1 MRDRYS
7 ITPSDWGKSYTVA
20 RIHRGFLLFRTGRLS
35 RVVFIFMVCGSLC
48 GCAGRQN
55 ARQLSSAQIHGL
67 ELHKTY
73 DQHIYEG
80 YEKALNSQLKALAAV
95 QREHL
100 EGIRQKYLAKGCE
113 ELSAALEKD
122 MAVMDKEL
130 GTAEKA
136 ARERINTILTTY
148 SSHPSDDNFKKLVAA
163 IDFFYGRSDSFSTH
177 RTNRIAGQ
185 VKATTDELTAWH
197 ATVNTSVDAAIKDV
211 DDTEAEASTVLL
223 QASGQLQILRQHYE
237 AILAGQEQIDQYL
250 NQKTAVQLTLE
261 GALRG
266 FGIQMPNVNVDSVL
280 DSLMGAAQQKMQG
293 VADRLT
299 AKLGEQRR

>member
-80 YEKALNSQLKALAAV
+80 YEKALNSQLKSLATV

-113 ELSAALEKD
+113 ELSAAL
-122 MAVMDKEL
+122 ATNLGILDKEL
-130 GTAEKA
+130 GSSEKV
-136 ARERINTILTTY
+136 ARDRINTALTTY

-163 IDFFYGRSDSFSTH
+163 LDIFYGRSDSFSAF
-177 RTNRIAGQ
+177 RSSKIAGY
-185 VKATTDELTAWH
+185 VKSTTDALTSWH
-197 ATVNTSVDAAIKDV
+197 TTV
-211 DDTEAEASTVLL
+211 
-223 QASGQLQILRQHYE
+223 
-237 AILAGQEQIDQYL
+237 
-250 NQKTAVQLTLE
+250 
-261 GALRG
+261 
-266 FGIQMPNVNVDSVL
+266 
-280 DSLMGAAQQKMQG
+280 
-293 VADRLT
+293 
-299 AKLGEQRR
+299 

>member
-1 MRDRYS
+1 MRDKYP
-7 ITPSDWGKSYTVA
+7 ITASDGGASCTVA
-20 RIHRGFLLFRTGRLS
+20 RILSSLLLFRTRRLS
-35 RVVFIFMVCGSLC
+35 QLLFLSMLCGWLC

-55 ARQLSSAQIHGL
+55 ARQLSRAQIRGL
-67 ELHKTY
+67 QLHQTY

-80 YEKALNSQLKALAAV
+80 YEKALNSQLKSLATV

-122 MAVMDKEL
+122 MAAMDKDL

-163 IDFFYGRSDSFSTH
+163 IDFFYGRSDSFSTF
-177 RTNRIAGQ
+177 RSNRITGQ
-185 VKATTDELTAWH
+185 VKATTDALTAWNT
-197 ATVNTSVDAAIKDV
+197 TVNTSVEAAIKDV
-211 DDTEAEASTVLL
+211 NDTEVEASTVLL
-223 QASGQLQILRQHYE
+223 QASGQLQVLSQHYE
-237 AILAGQEQIDQYL
+237 ALLAGQEQIDQYL

-266 FGIQMPNVNVDSVL
+266 FGIQMPNVNVDS
-280 DSLMGAAQQKMQG
+280 D
-293 VADRLT
+293 VAPENWT
-299 AKLGEQRR
+299 A